1 MNLCDSIAE
10 KLVADQALSPEQQ
23 LHLKECP
30 DCQSIQATQG
40 AVAQA
45 AAAYRQFDQ
54 VGPAETAKVAA
65 LVNRPKQARHTFLR
79 VAWASMAL
87 VVVVLVSMALLTDN
101 SVSDGR
107 DESGENLMALLDEVS
122 EIANP
127 SDTESAIDSDLPLF
141 AMGLL
146 EDDDNGSDIE
156 LTLPDSYQVLEEA
169 LDNSWL

>member
-1 MNLCDSIAE
+1 MNPCDSIVE
-10 KLVADQALSPEQQ
+10 KLVTGQALSPAQQ
-23 LHLKECP
+23 SHLDQCP
-30 DCQSIQATQG
+30 DCQSMQTTQG

-45 AAAYRQFDQ
+45 AAAYRQLDQ
-54 VGPAETAKVAA
+54 VGPAETAKVTA
-65 LVNRPKQARHTFLR
+65 LVNRPKQPRRAFWR

-87 VVVVLVSMALLTDN
+87 VVVILVSMALLTGN
-101 SVSDGR
+101 LESDER

-127 SDTESAIDSDLPLF
+127 SDTESTIDSELPLF

-146 EDDDNGSDIE
+146 EDDDNGNDFE

-169 LDNSWL
+169 LENSWL